1 MTQFALYRNKNSKT
15 KADYPLLLDVQ
26 SVLFKDLETR
36 VVIPLTKAR
45 ALTEFPM
52 DYLTPALTVDGET
65 YRLMTP
71 QLAGISRA
79 ELGPQAGEVGDQW
92 KVIMTAL
99 DFLTRGFF

>member
-1 MTQFALYRNKNSKT
+1 
-15 KADYPLLLDVQ
+15 
-26 SVLFKDLETR
+26 
-36 VVIPLTKAR
+36 
-45 ALTEFPM
+45 
-52 DYLTPALTVDGET
+52 
-65 YRLMTP
+65 MTP